1 MSELAN
7 LNVDN
12 YEDLAR
18 AMGMATEKKAPKKTS
33 TLNRLRIWHSPI
45 MGKVEVNGKPT
56 NVEVIEGGAYRL
68 EVVSEDSSFYIFS
81 KNITIRP
88 FMQRFML
95 KRYVANQGAK
105 GGEKKGSFH
114 RTIMADSLNIDPVSY
129 THLTLPTILLV

>member
-12 YEDLAR
+12 YDELAR

-81 KNITIRP
+81 
-88 FMQRFML
+88 
-95 KRYVANQGAK
+95 
-105 GGEKKGSFH
+105 SFYFCS
-114 RTIMADSLNIDPVSY
+114 RISIY
-129 THLTLPTILLV
+129 F

>member
-68 EVVSEDSSFYIFS
+68 EVVSEDSTVVSH
-81 KNITIRP
+81 
-88 FMQRFML
+88 QVML
-95 KRYVANQGAK
+95 KTFKPCPKAHK
-105 GGEKKGSFH
+105 
-114 RTIMADSLNIDPVSY
+114 I
-129 THLTLPTILLV
+129 